1 VTTKRAQLLYLARHG
16 ETDWNAVGRW
26 QGHTDVPLNATGEAQ
41 ARALAEMLRCAGLSA
56 VVSSDL
62 ARARETAVIV
72 ARLLDIAVAYVD
84 AGLRERSFGPFEGLT
99 RDDCA
104 RLFPEAWRAWQEQRR
119 APEGAES
126 DVALAARVVAA
137 LVRVAECVAGKGP
150 ALVVTHGGALR
161 AAVSASLPSP
171 IQNTPIQNTPIQN
184 TAVWKVIVEGGLIAH
199 AEELRRPAPVC

>member
-41 ARALAEMLRCAGLSA
+41 ARALAELLRGAGLSA

-72 ARLLDIAVAYVD
+72 ARLLNIAVAYVD

-99 RDDCA
+99 RDECA
-104 RLFPEAWRAWQEQRR
+104 RLFPEAWRAWQEERR

-126 DVALAARVVAA
+126 DAALAARVAAA
-137 LVRVAECVAGKGP
+137 LLRVAERVAGKGP

-161 AAVSASLPSP
+161 TAVRASAGFMPSP
-171 IQNTPIQNTPIQN
+171 IRN
-184 TAVWKVIVEGGLIAH
+184 TAVWKVIVVDGLIAH
-199 AEELRRPAPVC
+199 AEEL

>member
-41 ARALAEMLRCAGLSA
+41 ARALGELLRGAGLSA

-62 ARARETAVIV
+62 ARAQETARIV
-72 ARLLDIAVAYVD
+72 ARLLDIPVAYVD

-99 RDDCA
+99 REDCA
-104 RLFPEAWRAWQEQRR
+104 RLFPARWRAWQEQRR

-126 DVALAARVVAA
+126 DAALAARVAAA
-137 LVRVAECVAGKGP
+137 LVRAAERVAGRGP

-161 AAVSASLPSP
+161 AAVSASAGFVPSL
-171 IQNTPIQNTPIQN
+171 IQNTPIQN

-199 AEELRRPAPVC
+199 AEEL